1 MKITINRI
9 LEKLDSKESAIFN
22 IFQVTP
28 SIEKAISLLKE
39 SNYTIVA
46 QNIDSK
52 EYVQLKIL
60 DILYLEYLERKIFFY
75 TNENILFI
83 KDSLSNFIKL
93 LPEEFIQISKNTVVN
108 SLSIEKF
115 YAKKNGNFILKIT
128 SHENLMISRRYV
140 PNLKKTL
147 KALIN

>member
-28 SIEKAISLLKE
+28 SKEKAISLLKE

-147 KALIN
+147 KALSN

>member
-115 YAKKNGNFILKIT
+115 YAKKNENFILKIT

-147 KALIN
+147 KALSN

>member
-1 MKITINRI
+1 M
-9 LEKLDSKESAIFN
+9 
-22 IFQVTP
+22 
-28 SIEKAISLLKE
+28 
-39 SNYTIVA
+39 
-46 QNIDSK
+46 
-52 EYVQLKIL
+52 
-60 DILYLEYLERKIFFY
+60 EYLERKIFFY

>member
-147 KALIN
+147 KALSN